1 MTINSLMARPNVFLV
16 YRGPTGSV
24 PWTAV
29 GFVFSGAFEAINEG
43 GSDEHLMLGNGLKY
57 LRSIKIEVNWFPYL
71 QTLLPKFHDV
81 EELGPP
87 ECWAVVVVVPE
98 WWWPWQISQL
108 ASHHYQLQM
117 VLIWAAMG
125 DFLVFSALPHPLRH
139 FLRHWPQLVPPQIV
153 SLVTEFAVDRW
164 TTRRGPLGGVEDQLS
179 STFSGL
185 WLTLRWIVFFWSPLQ
200 CLEHRAKRGGKNG
213 IEGHSSLSF
222 FKLFQNP
229 LACPWLL
236 PSTAPVGPPPQPG
249 SGEALEAPPLS
260 TSGVHRGNGGRP
272 NGFLRPFQANP
283 GWQLPPP
290 SPARPRI
297 HRKGLLP
304 LCLTRGT
311 RAPHCSLPNPWI
323 SLTPWR
329 IGIGRCQGWSP
340 RWTKLGSQVLRRI
353 SELLIQKGD
362 LQATPINFDFLCAAS
377 KDWSH
382 WVDRE
387 ILDSDFW
394 DNLVDAE
401 VHWAILISRSCNMF
415 RDTEALREL
424 LRRWCP
430 STHTF
435 FFSWGELTPTLE
447 DVANHW
453 MLPILGE
460 YSFSN
465 IKLSAAEE
473 EIAAVLKKYSS
484 TRLSG
489 WPSTFIN
496 YKKAPIRRAAFILY
510 WLSIRISVGHCF
522 PLAPLFLG
530 HLYSQL
536 NLLHDCEIAGDSC
549 FILSTVFNTSALQT
563 FFWEHSTSYIYAA
576 RDRSAA
582 WGRFSDLPQ
591 KFLDQFPSFR
601 DNLPLVYRWAGL
613 KPRDHDLVEALD
625 YEENV
630 LFRPYGDDH
639 PGFTCASI
647 FRKLYGPTP
656 LIRDLKAEDYR
667 SLSYLSTVNPGF
679 LPVLSAT
686 GVSFIPYCPQRVQ
699 RQFGLDQGIPVGPQ
713 ETTSCVADLTAFL
726 KSSAFARWGGESTR
740 VLIPGGHRFGFN
752 TPSMGAYWQRLTRS
766 MVDYV
771 IAGRGDKT
779 PIQKLGFAEWDSAR
793 GGWVAYTIHLP
804 DGWRS
809 SVNVVED
816 RLIMPSKRG
825 KVNKRD
831 APTDPVF
838 ERTPKKSAP
847 TASSSKKV
855 PSKKAKAAKQGKTPL
870 LIPSAAGEST
880 TALVQGS
887 IKSVVAP
894 PKRKTRAGKES
905 KSTPSAPSTAEES
918 TEAPLEETIESTV
931 SPAKKTKVGKE
942 SKSTTSVPLAAKE
955 SMAAPVGES
964 VEPTVAPSKPKR
976 ASPARQAVKK
986 SAASGPSKGQK
997 KASISSSTDEEGP
1010 SAAPT
1015 PSPPKKKKFTAP
1027 LFPLGAAGRTRSKSG
1042 PKVVHGSG
1050 GSGGDTVVV
1059 EDSDVAEEDIDA
1071 GPPEEDAPSAAAVD
1085 QTEDLGKS
1093 AADSPGIGIESM
1105 GEDHSSSSGSLFG
1118 PDTSIA
1124 HVMEGISLFGVTPS
1138 LRAIPAGG
1146 FVIPAGHFTSEDSPV
1161 VEGALMP
1168 EEIHAQGLVES
1179 GSVVDLGHDA
1189 PLEGAGAFCGGCTC
1203 WQLGL
1208 SSYGKFSL
1216 VVHGLGLGVD
1226 DAVHVSEEIDE
1237 VGITGEVTVVSPPR
1251 RPTIEVG
1258 SSIDVSSLSSE
1269 VAAFLREFD
1278 ARAPNPH
1285 PEQFFWSFNGPLVP
1299 FGDFWVPNDC
1309 SPYLSRLSAGHSDFT
1324 KGFKLSI
1331 GLGGPMMSLLGSVLA
1346 AMDESSLEGCDQDP
1360 NPCMEECDPRPYGH
1374 EIKALQHQIAL
1385 LQDSLA
1391 RLTAYQDAMTS
1402 TGGVVPR
1409 SERGGS
1415 FLDSLLD

>member
-1 MTINSLMARPNVFLV
+1 MASSSSAPVSPPLQ
-16 YRGPTGSV
+16 PS
-24 PWTAV
+24 
-29 GFVFSGAFEAINEG
+29 SGERLE
-43 GSDEHLMLGNGLKY
+43 
-57 LRSIKIEVNWFPYL
+57 
-71 QTLLPKFHDV
+71 
-81 EELGPP
+81 
-87 ECWAVVVVVPE
+87 
-98 WWWPWQISQL
+98 
-108 ASHHYQLQM
+108 
-117 VLIWAAMG
+117 
-125 DFLVFSALPHPLRH
+125 
-139 FLRHWPQLVPPQIV
+139 VPPLAPAA
-153 SLVTEFAVDRW
+153 STEAMVDAPMVPPPIS
-164 TTRRGPLGGVEDQLS
+164 GE
-179 STFSGL
+179 SGL
-185 WLTLRWIVFFWSPLQ
+185 AAPSP
-200 CLEHRAKRGGKNG
+200 
-213 IEGHSSLSF
+213 
-222 FKLFQNP
+222 
-229 LACPWLL
+229 
-236 PSTAPVGPPPQPG
+236 V
-249 SGEALEAPPLS
+249 SGEAEDPQEGFAAPLIDPWYTSSPLFPPKS
-260 TSGVHRGNGGRP
+260 VDFSHPVEDWDWTVSGVEP
-272 NGFLRPFQANP
+272 TVDQAWVP
-283 GWQLPPP
+283 GLEE
-290 SPARPRI
+290 
-297 HRKGLLP
+297 
-304 LCLTRGT
+304 
-311 RAPHCSLPNPWI
+311 
-323 SLTPWR
+323 
-329 IGIGRCQGWSP
+329 
-340 RWTKLGSQVLRRI
+340 I

-387 ILDSDFW
+387 ILDPDFW
-394 DNLVDAE
+394 DSLVDAE
-401 VHWAILISRSCNMF
+401 IHWAILISRSCNMF
-415 RDTEALREL
+415 RDTEAM
-424 LRRWCP
+424 P
-430 STHTF
+430 
-435 FFSWGELTPTLE
+435 
-447 DVANHW
+447 NHW

-460 YSFSN
+460 HSFSN
-465 IKLSAAEE
+465 IKLSTAEE
-473 EIAAVLKKYSS
+473 EIAAVLKKHSS

-510 WLSIRISVGHCF
+510 WLCKCTFGNFPCYSVNTIFIPLAIRISCGTLF
-522 PLAPLFLG
+522 PSCTLILG
-530 HLYSQL
+530 
-536 NLLHDCEIAGDSC
+536 
-549 FILSTVFNTSALQT
+549 
-563 FFWEHSTSYIYAA
+563 YIYAA

-582 WGRFSDLPQ
+582 WGKLSDLPQ

-601 DNLPLVYRWAGL
+601 DNLPLVYRWASL

-639 PGFTCASI
+639 PGFTCASV

-667 SLSYLSTVNPGF
+667 SLSYLSTVSPGF

-726 KSSAFARWGGESTR
+726 KSSAFARWGGEGTR

-752 TPSMGAYWQRLTRS
+752 TASMGAYWQRLTRS

-771 IAGRGDKT
+771 IAGRSDKT
-779 PIQKLGFAEWDSAR
+779 PMSVHRKPLVSNPYLTPPTQSAISYANSQKLGFAEWDSAR

-804 DGWRS
+804 EGWK
-809 SVNVVED
+809 EFCQ
-816 RLIMPSKRG
+816 RG
-825 KVNKRD
+825 
-831 APTDPVF
+831 A
-838 ERTPKKSAP
+838 
-847 TASSSKKV
+847 
-855 PSKKAKAAKQGKTPL
+855 
-870 LIPSAAGEST
+870 ST
-880 TALVQGS
+880 TALAQGAT
-887 IKSVVAP
+887 KSAVAP
-894 PKRKTRAGKES
+894 SKRKTRAGKES
-905 KSTPSAPSTAEES
+905 KSTPSVPSTAEES
-918 TEAPLEETIESTV
+918 TEAFMEEPIESAV
-931 SPAKKTKVGKE
+931 SPAEKTKVGKE
-942 SKSTTSVPLAAKE
+942 SQREQVL
-955 SMAAPVGES
+955 
-964 VEPTVAPSKPKR
+964 PSE
-976 ASPARQAVKK
+976 AVKK
-986 SAASGPSKGQK
+986 GAASDPPRGQK
-997 KASISSSTDEEGP
+997 KVSVSSSTDEEEP
-1010 SAAPT
+1010 SAVPI

-1042 PKVVHGSG
+1042 PKVVRGSG

-1085 QTEDLGKS
+1085 QTENLGKMPQTPCLKKQMVS
-1093 AADSPGIGIESM
+1093 AESTADDEDMPEADDSSVGAAGSM
-1105 GEDHSSSSGSLFG
+1105 DEDLAIVPHAGYDDDSAVDADVDPISFSLPQPVLTSAG

-1161 VEGALMP
+1161 VGGALMP

-1189 PLEGAGAFCGGCTC
+1189 PLEGAGASAVDVLAGSDHLENIGA
-1203 WQLGL
+1203 
-1208 SSYGKFSL
+1208 
-1216 VVHGLGLGVD
+1216 D

-1331 GLGGPMMSLLGSVLA
+1331 GLGGPMLSLLGVIQDL
-1346 AMDESSLEGCDQDP
+1346 MDVGFDLGFM
-1360 NPCMEECDPRPYGH
+1360 MERLRQMAQCVFGKRLTD

-1391 RLTAYQDAMTS
+1391 KLTAYQDAMMS
-1402 TGGVVPR
+1402 TGEVVPR

>member
-1 MTINSLMARPNVFLV
+1 MASSSSAP
-16 YRGPTGSV
+16 
-24 PWTAV
+24 
-29 GFVFSGAFEAINEG
+29 
-43 GSDEHLMLGNGLKY
+43 
-57 LRSIKIEVNWFPYL
+57 
-71 QTLLPKFHDV
+71 V
-81 EELGPP
+81 ESSPST
-87 ECWAVVVVVPE
+87 
-98 WWWPWQISQL
+98 Q
-108 ASHHYQLQM
+108 
-117 VLIWAAMG
+117 
-125 DFLVFSALPHPLRH
+125 F
-139 FLRHWPQLVPPQIV
+139 
-153 SLVTEFAVDRW
+153 
-164 TTRRGPLGGVEDQLS
+164 RRG
-179 STFSGL
+179 
-185 WLTLRWIVFFWSPLQ
+185 
-200 CLEHRAKRGGKNG
+200 
-213 IEGHSSLSF
+213 
-222 FKLFQNP
+222 
-229 LACPWLL
+229 
-236 PSTAPVGPPPQPG
+236 
-249 SGEALEAPPLS
+249 LEAPPLAPAAS
-260 TSGVHRGNGGRP
+260 TEAMVDAP
-272 NGFLRPFQANP
+272 MV
-283 GWQLPPP
+283 PPP
-290 SPARPRI
+290 ISGESGLAAPSPVSGEAEDPQ
-297 HRKGLLP
+297 G
-304 LCLTRGT
+304 RGW
-311 RAPHCSLPNPWI
+311 N
-323 SLTPWR
+323 
-329 IGIGRCQGWSP
+329 P
-340 RWTKLGSQVLRRI
+340 RWTKLGSQVLKKF

-387 ILDSDFW
+387 ILDPDFW

-401 VHWAILISRSCNMF
+401 SSLGHL
-415 RDTEALREL
+415 DLQKL
-424 LRRWCP
+424 Q
-430 STHTF
+430 H
-435 FFSWGELTPTLE
+435 LTPTLE

-465 IKLSAAEE
+465 IKLSTAEE

-510 WLSIRISVGHCF
+510 WLCKCTFGNFPCYSVNTVFIPLAIRISVGHCF

-582 WGRFSDLPQ
+582 WGKLSDLPQ

-601 DNLPLVYRWAGL
+601 DNLPLVYRWASL

-647 FRKLYGPTP
+647 FRKLYGTDSFDPGYKGSLGLIKEYP
-656 LIRDLKAEDYR
+656 LVHRRLQ
-667 SLSYLSTVNPGF
+667 V
-679 LPVLSAT
+679 VL
-686 GVSFIPYCPQRVQ
+686 
-699 RQFGLDQGIPVGPQ
+699 
-713 ETTSCVADLTAFL
+713 ADLTAFL

-752 TPSMGAYWQRLTRS
+752 TASMGAYWQRLTRS

-771 IAGRGDKT
+771 IAGRSDKT
-779 PIQKLGFAEWDSAR
+779 PMSVHRKPLVSNPYLTPPSQSAISYANSQKLGFAEWDSAR

-804 DGWRS
+804 EGWRS

-847 TASSSKKV
+847 TASSSKKA

-870 LIPSAAGEST
+870 LVPSAAGAST
-880 TALVQGS
+880 TALAQGS
-887 IKSVVAP
+887 TKSTVAP
-894 PKRKTRAGKES
+894 SKTKNKGWEGN
-905 KSTPSAPSTAEES
+905 
-918 TEAPLEETIESTV
+918 
-931 SPAKKTKVGKE
+931 PAKKTKVGKE

-955 SMAAPVGES
+955 SMAAPVEES
-964 VEPTVAPSKPKR
+964 VEPTVASSKSKR
-976 ASPARQAVKK
+976 ASPAKQAVKK
-986 SAASGPSKGQK
+986 GAASGPPRGQK
-997 KASISSSTDEEGP
+997 KVSVSSSTDEEGP
-1010 SAAPT
+1010 SAVPI

-1042 PKVVHGSG
+1042 PKVVRGSG

-1085 QTEDLGKS
+1085 QTENLGKS

-1105 GEDHSSSSGSLFG
+1105 GEDLSSSSGSLFDSAPDSMPEEQIVSAESTADDEDMPEADDSS

-1146 FVIPAGHFTSEDSPV
+1146 FIIPAGHFTSEDSPV

-1189 PLEGAGAFCGGCTC
+1189 PLEGAGASAVDALAGSDH
-1203 WQLGL
+1203 LENI
-1208 SSYGKFSL
+1208 
-1216 VVHGLGLGVD
+1216 GVD

-1346 AMDESSLEGCDQDP
+1346 AMDESSLEDVTKTQILAWRSVIQDLMDVGFDLGIHDGASAADGP
-1360 NPCMEECDPRPYGH
+1360 MC
-1374 EIKALQHQIAL
+1374 IWQKAH
-1385 LQDSLA
+1385 
-1391 RLTAYQDAMTS
+1391 R
-1402 TGGVVPR
+1402 
-1409 SERGGS
+1409 
-1415 FLDSLLD
+1415 

>member
-1 MTINSLMARPNVFLV
+1 MI
-16 YRGPTGSV
+16 
-24 PWTAV
+24 
-29 GFVFSGAFEAINEG
+29 
-43 GSDEHLMLGNGLKY
+43 
-57 LRSIKIEVNWFPYL
+57 
-71 QTLLPKFHDV
+71 
-81 EELGPP
+81 
-87 ECWAVVVVVPE
+87 
-98 WWWPWQISQL
+98 
-108 ASHHYQLQM
+108 
-117 VLIWAAMG
+117 
-125 DFLVFSALPHPLRH
+125 
-139 FLRHWPQLVPPQIV
+139 
-153 SLVTEFAVDRW
+153 
-164 TTRRGPLGGVEDQLS
+164 
-179 STFSGL
+179 
-185 WLTLRWIVFFWSPLQ
+185 
-200 CLEHRAKRGGKNG
+200 AKSR
-213 IEGHSSLSF
+213 
-222 FKLFQNP
+222 
-229 LACPWLL
+229 
-236 PSTAPVGPPPQPG
+236 
-249 SGEALEAPPLS
+249 
-260 TSGVHRGNGGRP
+260 
-272 NGFLRPFQANP
+272 
-283 GWQLPPP
+283 
-290 SPARPRI
+290 
-297 HRKGLLP
+297 
-304 LCLTRGT
+304 
-311 RAPHCSLPNPWI
+311 
-323 SLTPWR
+323 
-329 IGIGRCQGWSP
+329 
-340 RWTKLGSQVLRRI
+340 
-353 SELLIQKGD
+353 
-362 LQATPINFDFLCAAS
+362 
-377 KDWSH
+377 
-382 WVDRE
+382 
-387 ILDSDFW
+387 
-394 DNLVDAE
+394 
-401 VHWAILISRSCNMF
+401 AIL
-415 RDTEALREL
+415 ALFCL
-424 LRRWCP
+424 L
-430 STHTF
+430 
-435 FFSWGELTPTLE
+435 
-447 DVANHW
+447 
-453 MLPILGE
+453 
-460 YSFSN
+460 
-465 IKLSAAEE
+465 
-473 EIAAVLKKYSS
+473 
-484 TRLSG
+484 
-489 WPSTFIN
+489 
-496 YKKAPIRRAAFILY
+496 
-510 WLSIRISVGHCF
+510 
-522 PLAPLFLG
+522 
-530 HLYSQL
+530 
-536 NLLHDCEIAGDSC
+536 
-549 FILSTVFNTSALQT
+549 
-563 FFWEHSTSYIYAA
+563 
-576 RDRSAA
+576 SAA
-582 WGRFSDLPQ
+582 WGKLSDLPQ

-601 DNLPLVYRWAGL
+601 DNLPLVYRWASL

-639 PGFTCASI
+639 PGFTCASV

-667 SLSYLSTVNPGF
+667 SLSYLSTVSPGF

-726 KSSAFARWGGESTR
+726 KSSAFARWGGEGTR

-752 TPSMGAYWQRLTRS
+752 TASMGAYWQRLTRS

-771 IAGRGDKT
+771 IAGRSDKT
-779 PIQKLGFAEWDSAR
+779 PMSVHRKPLVSNPYLTPPTQSAISYANSQKLGFAEWDSAR

-804 DGWRS
+804 EGWKS

-847 TASSSKKV
+847 TASSSKKA
-855 PSKKAKAAKQGKTPL
+855 PSKKAKVAKQGKAPL
-870 LIPSAAGEST
+870 LVPSAAGAST
-880 TALVQGS
+880 TALAQGAT
-887 IKSVVAP
+887 KSAVAP
-894 PKRKTRAGKES
+894 SKRKTRAGKES
-905 KSTPSAPSTAEES
+905 KSTPSVPSTAEES
-918 TEAPLEETIESTV
+918 TEAFIEEPIESAV
-931 SPAKKTKVGKE
+931 SPAEKTKVGKE

-955 SMAAPVGES
+955 SMAAPVEES
-964 VEPTVAPSKPKR
+964 VEPTVASSRSKR
-976 ASPARQAVKK
+976 ASPAKRAVKK
-986 SAASGPSKGQK
+986 GAASDPPRGQK
-997 KASISSSTDEEGP
+997 KVSVSSSTDEEEP
-1010 SAAPT
+1010 SAVPI

-1042 PKVVHGSG
+1042 PKVVRGSG

-1071 GPPEEDAPSAAAVD
+1071 GPPEEDAPSATAVD
-1085 QTEDLGKS
+1085 QTENLGKS
-1093 AADSPGIGIESM
+1093 AADSSEIGIESM
-1105 GEDHSSSSGSLFG
+1105 GEDLSSSSGSLFDSAPDSMPEEQMVSAESTADDEDMPEADDSSVGAAGSMDEDLAIVPHAGYDDDSAVDADVDPISFSLPQPVLTSAG

-1161 VEGALMP
+1161 VGGALIP

-1189 PLEGAGAFCGGCTC
+1189 PLEGTGASAVDVLAGSDHLENIGA
-1203 WQLGL
+1203 
-1208 SSYGKFSL
+1208 
-1216 VVHGLGLGVD
+1216 D

-1331 GLGGPMMSLLGSVLA
+1331 GLGGPMLSLLGSVLA
-1346 AMDESSLEGCDQDP
+1346 AMDESSLEDVTKTQILAWRSVIQDLMDVGFDLGFV
-1360 NPCMEECDPRPYGH
+1360 MERLRQMAQCVFGKRLTD

-1391 RLTAYQDAMTS
+1391 KLTAYQDAMMS
-1402 TGGVVPR
+1402 TGEVVPR

>member
-1 MTINSLMARPNVFLV
+1 MA
-16 YRGPTGSV
+16 
-24 PWTAV
+24 
-29 GFVFSGAFEAINEG
+29 
-43 GSDEHLMLGNGLKY
+43 
-57 LRSIKIEVNWFPYL
+57 
-71 QTLLPKFHDV
+71 
-81 EELGPP
+81 
-87 ECWAVVVVVPE
+87 
-98 WWWPWQISQL
+98 
-108 ASHHYQLQM
+108 
-117 VLIWAAMG
+117 
-125 DFLVFSALPHPLRH
+125 
-139 FLRHWPQLVPPQIV
+139 
-153 SLVTEFAVDRW
+153 
-164 TTRRGPLGGVEDQLS
+164 S
-179 STFSGL
+179 S
-185 WLTLRWIVFFWSPLQ
+185 
-200 CLEHRAKRGGKNG
+200 
-213 IEGHSSLSF
+213 SS
-222 FKLFQNP
+222 
-229 LACPWLL
+229 
-236 PSTAPVGPPPQPG
+236 APVGLPLQPS
-249 SGEALEAPPLS
+249 SGEGLEAPPLAPAAS
-260 TSGVHRGNGGRP
+260 TEAVVDAPMAPPPTSGESGPAASSSVPGEAEDP
-272 NGFLRPFQANP
+272 QEGFAAPLLDPWYTSSPLF
-283 GWQLPPP
+283 PPKSVDFSHP
-290 SPARPRI
+290 VED
-297 HRKGLLP
+297 
-304 LCLTRGT
+304 
-311 RAPHCSLPNPWI
+311 WD
-323 SLTPWR
+323 
-329 IGIGRCQGWSP
+329 
-340 RWTKLGSQVLRRI
+340 WT
-353 SELLIQKGD
+353 GD

-510 WLSIRISVGHCF
+510 WLCKCTFGNFPCYSVNTVFIPLAIRISVGHCF

-582 WGRFSDLPQ
+582 WGKLSDLPQ

-601 DNLPLVYRWAGL
+601 DNLPLVYRWASL

-686 GVSFIPYCPQRVQ
+686 GCFLHSLLSTA
-699 RQFGLDQGIPVGPQ
+699 GL
-713 ETTSCVADLTAFL
+713 A
-726 KSSAFARWGGESTR
+726 
-740 VLIPGGHRFGFN
+740 FN

-771 IAGRGDKT
+771 IAGRSDKT
-779 PIQKLGFAEWDSAR
+779 PMSVHRKPLVSNPYLTPPSQSAISYANSQKLGFAEWDSAR

-847 TASSSKKV
+847 TASSSKKA

-870 LIPSAAGEST
+870 LVPSAAGAST
-880 TALVQGS
+880 TALAQGS
-887 IKSVVAP
+887 TKSAVAP
-894 PKRKTRAGKES
+894 SKRKTRAGKES
-905 KSTPSAPSTAEES
+905 KSTPSVPSTAEES
-918 TEAPLEETIESTV
+918 TEAFLEEPIESTV

-942 SKSTTSVPLAAKE
+942 I
-955 SMAAPVGES
+955 
-964 VEPTVAPSKPKR
+964 EPTVASSKSKR
-976 ASPARQAVKK
+976 ASPAKQAVKK
-986 SAASGPSKGQK
+986 SAASGPSEGVKRKPVFLRPRMRRNRLRCQFPHLPRRR
-997 KASISSSTDEEGP
+997 SS
-1010 SAAPT
+1010 
-1015 PSPPKKKKFTAP
+1015 
-1027 LFPLGAAGRTRSKSG
+1027 LLLVFPLGAAGRTRSKSG

-1105 GEDHSSSSGSLFG
+1105 GEDLSSSSGSLFG
-1118 PDTSIA
+1118 SAPDSMPEEQIVSAESTADDEDMPEADDSSVGAAGSMDEDLAIVPHAGHDDDSAVEADVDPISFSLPQPVLNQYGYALTCPDTSIA

-1189 PLEGAGAFCGGCTC
+1189 PLEGAGASAVDALAGSDH
-1203 WQLGL
+1203 LENI
-1208 SSYGKFSL
+1208 
-1216 VVHGLGLGVD
+1216 GVD

-1258 SSIDVSSLSSE
+1258 SSIDVSSLSGE

-1346 AMDESSLEGCDQDP
+1346 AMDESSLEDVSKTQILAWRSVIQDLMDVGFDLGFM
-1360 NPCMEECDPRPYGH
+1360 MERLRQMAQCVFGKRLTD

-1391 RLTAYQDAMTS
+1391 KLTAYQDAMMS
-1402 TGGVVPR
+1402 TGEVVPR

>member
-1 MTINSLMARPNVFLV
+1 MASSSSAPVSPPLHLFVAVYGFLFF
-16 YRGPTGSV
+16 GAGEPS
-24 PWTAV
+24 P
-29 GFVFSGAFEAINEG
+29 SGERLE
-43 GSDEHLMLGNGLKY
+43 
-57 LRSIKIEVNWFPYL
+57 
-71 QTLLPKFHDV
+71 
-81 EELGPP
+81 
-87 ECWAVVVVVPE
+87 
-98 WWWPWQISQL
+98 
-108 ASHHYQLQM
+108 
-117 VLIWAAMG
+117 
-125 DFLVFSALPHPLRH
+125 
-139 FLRHWPQLVPPQIV
+139 VPPLAPAA
-153 SLVTEFAVDRW
+153 STEAMVD
-164 TTRRGPLGGVEDQLS
+164 
-179 STFSGL
+179 
-185 WLTLRWIVFFWSPLQ
+185 
-200 CLEHRAKRGGKNG
+200 
-213 IEGHSSLSF
+213 
-222 FKLFQNP
+222 
-229 LACPWLL
+229 
-236 PSTAPVGPPPQPG
+236 APMVPPPI
-249 SGEALEAPPLS
+249 SGES
-260 TSGVHRGNGGRP
+260 
-272 NGFLRPFQANP
+272 

-297 HRKGLLP
+297 HRKGCCPLLDPWYASSP
-304 LCLTRGT
+304 LF
-311 RAPHCSLPNPWI
+311 PPKSVDFSHPVEDWD
-323 SLTPWR
+323 
-329 IGIGRCQGWSP
+329 
-340 RWTKLGSQVLRRI
+340 WTVSGVEPTVDQAWVPGLEEI

-387 ILDSDFW
+387 ILDPDFW

-401 VHWAILISRSCNMF
+401 IHWAILISRSCNMF

-460 YSFSN
+460 HSFSN
-465 IKLSAAEE
+465 IKLSTAEE
-473 EIAAVLKKYSS
+473 EIAAVLKKHSS

-510 WLSIRISVGHCF
+510 WLS
-522 PLAPLFLG
+522 
-530 HLYSQL
+530 
-536 NLLHDCEIAGDSC
+536 
-549 FILSTVFNTSALQT
+549 LQA

-582 WGRFSDLPQ
+582 WGKLSDLPQ

-601 DNLPLVYRWAGL
+601 DNLPLVYRWASL

-630 LFRPYGDDH
+630 FPLF
-639 PGFTCASI
+639 
-647 FRKLYGPTP
+647 PTVHSGYKGSLG
-656 LIRDLKAEDYR
+656 LIKEY
-667 SLSYLSTVNPGF
+667 
-679 LPVLSAT
+679 
-686 GVSFIPYCPQRVQ
+686 
-699 RQFGLDQGIPVGPQ
+699 PVGPQ

-726 KSSAFARWGGESTR
+726 KSSAFARWGGEGTR

-752 TPSMGAYWQRLTRS
+752 TASMGAYWQRLTRS

-771 IAGRGDKT
+771 IAGRSDKT

-804 DGWRS
+804 EGWKS

-847 TASSSKKV
+847 TASSSKKA
-855 PSKKAKAAKQGKTPL
+855 PSKKAKEESKRA
-870 LIPSAAGEST
+870 ST
-880 TALVQGS
+880 TALAQGS
-887 IKSVVAP
+887 TKSAVAP
-894 PKRKTRAGKES
+894 SKRKTRAGKES
-905 KSTPSAPSTAEES
+905 KSTPSVPSTAEES
-918 TEAPLEETIESTV
+918 TEAFMEEPIESAV
-931 SPAKKTKVGKE
+931 SPAEKTKVGKE

-955 SMAAPVGES
+955 SMAAPVEES
-964 VEPTVAPSKPKR
+964 VEPTVASSRSKR
-976 ASPARQAVKK
+976 ASPAKRAVKK
-986 SAASGPSKGQK
+986 GAASDPPRGQK
-997 KASISSSTDEEGP
+997 KVSVSSSTDEEEP
-1010 SAAPT
+1010 SAVPI

-1042 PKVVHGSG
+1042 PKVVRGSG

-1085 QTEDLGKS
+1085 QTENLGKS
-1093 AADSPGIGIESM
+1093 AADSSEIGIESM
-1105 GEDHSSSSGSLFG
+1105 GEDLSSSSDMPEADDSSVGAAGSMDEDLAIVPHAGYDDDSAVDADVDPISFSLPQPVLTSAALELFQLAALSYQ
-1118 PDTSIA
+1118 PVTSPA
-1124 HVMEGISLFGVTPS
+1124 K
-1138 LRAIPAGG
+1138 IP
-1146 FVIPAGHFTSEDSPV
+1146 PLS
-1161 VEGALMP
+1161 EGALMP

-1189 PLEGAGAFCGGCTC
+1189 PLEGAGASAVDVLAGSDHLENIGA
-1203 WQLGL
+1203 
-1208 SSYGKFSL
+1208 
-1216 VVHGLGLGVD
+1216 D

-1251 RPTIEVG
+1251 RPTIEV
-1258 SSIDVSSLSSE
+1258 V
-1269 VAAFLREFD
+1269 
-1278 ARAPNPH
+1278 
-1285 PEQFFWSFNGPLVP
+1285 FFWSFNGPLVP

-1331 GLGGPMMSLLGSVLA
+1331 GLGGPMLSLLGSVLA
-1346 AMDESSLEGCDQDP
+1346 AMDESSLEDVTKTQILAWRSVIQDLDLRSVIQDLMDVGFDLGFM
-1360 NPCMEECDPRPYGH
+1360 MERLRQMAQCVFGKRLTD

-1385 LQDSLA
+1385 PAGFLGQVDCLSGCH
-1391 RLTAYQDAMTS
+1391 DVH
-1402 TGGVVPR
+1402 GR
-1409 SERGGS
+1409 SGS
-1415 FLDSLLD
+1415 QV

>member
-1 MTINSLMARPNVFLV
+1 MASSSSAPVSPPLQ
-16 YRGPTGSV
+16 PS
-24 PWTAV
+24 
-29 GFVFSGAFEAINEG
+29 SGERLE
-43 GSDEHLMLGNGLKY
+43 
-57 LRSIKIEVNWFPYL
+57 
-71 QTLLPKFHDV
+71 
-81 EELGPP
+81 
-87 ECWAVVVVVPE
+87 
-98 WWWPWQISQL
+98 
-108 ASHHYQLQM
+108 
-117 VLIWAAMG
+117 
-125 DFLVFSALPHPLRH
+125 
-139 FLRHWPQLVPPQIV
+139 VPPLAPAA
-153 SLVTEFAVDRW
+153 STEAMVDAPMVPPPIS
-164 TTRRGPLGGVEDQLS
+164 GE
-179 STFSGL
+179 SGL
-185 WLTLRWIVFFWSPLQ
+185 AAPSP
-200 CLEHRAKRGGKNG
+200 
-213 IEGHSSLSF
+213 
-222 FKLFQNP
+222 
-229 LACPWLL
+229 
-236 PSTAPVGPPPQPG
+236 V
-249 SGEALEAPPLS
+249 SGEAEDPQEGFAAPLIDPWYTSSPLFPPKS
-260 TSGVHRGNGGRP
+260 VDFSHPVEDWDWTVSGVEP
-272 NGFLRPFQANP
+272 TVDQAWVP
-283 GWQLPPP
+283 GLEE
-290 SPARPRI
+290 
-297 HRKGLLP
+297 
-304 LCLTRGT
+304 
-311 RAPHCSLPNPWI
+311 
-323 SLTPWR
+323 
-329 IGIGRCQGWSP
+329 
-340 RWTKLGSQVLRRI
+340 I

-387 ILDSDFW
+387 ILDPDFW
-394 DNLVDAE
+394 DSLVDAE
-401 VHWAILISRSCNMF
+401 IHWAILISRSCNMF
-415 RDTEALREL
+415 RDTEAMREL

-460 YSFSN
+460 HSFSN
-465 IKLSAAEE
+465 IKLSTAEE
-473 EIAAVLKKYSS
+473 EIAAVLKKHSS

-510 WLSIRISVGHCF
+510 WLCKCTFGNFPCYSVNTIFIPLAIRISVGHCF

-582 WGRFSDLPQ
+582 WGKLSDLPQ

-601 DNLPLVYRWAGL
+601 DNLPLVYRWASL

-639 PGFTCASI
+639 PGFTCASV

-667 SLSYLSTVNPGF
+667 SLSYLSTVSPGF

-726 KSSAFARWGGESTR
+726 KSSAFARWGGEGTR

-752 TPSMGAYWQRLTRS
+752 TASMGAYWQRLTRS

-771 IAGRGDKT
+771 IAGRSDKT
-779 PIQKLGFAEWDSAR
+779 PMSVHRKPLVSNPYLTPPTQSAISYANSQKLGFAEWDSAR

-804 DGWRS
+804 EGWRS

-847 TASSSKKV
+847 TASSSKKA
-855 PSKKAKAAKQGKTPL
+855 PSKKAKVAKQGKTPL
-870 LIPSAAGEST
+870 LVPSAAGAST
-880 TALVQGS
+880 TALAQGAT
-887 IKSVVAP
+887 KSAVAP
-894 PKRKTRAGKES
+894 SKRKTRAGKE
-905 KSTPSAPSTAEES
+905 KP
-918 TEAPLEETIESTV
+918 IESAV
-931 SPAKKTKVGKE
+931 SPAEKTKVGKE

-955 SMAAPVGES
+955 SMAAPVEES
-964 VEPTVAPSKPKR
+964 VEPTVASSRSKR
-976 ASPARQAVKK
+976 ASPAKRAVKK
-986 SAASGPSKGQK
+986 GAASDPPRGQK
-997 KASISSSTDEEGP
+997 KVSVSSSTDEEEP
-1010 SAAPT
+1010 SAVPI

-1042 PKVVHGSG
+1042 PKVVRGSG

-1085 QTEDLGKS
+1085 QTENLGKS
-1093 AADSPGIGIESM
+1093 AADSSEIGIESM
-1105 GEDHSSSSGSLFG
+1105 GEDLSSSSGSLFDSA
-1118 PDTSIA
+1118 PDSMPEEQMVSAESTADDEDMPEADDSSVGAAGSMDEDLAIVPHA
-1124 HVMEGISLFGVTPS
+1124 GYDDDSAVDADVDPISFFT
-1138 LRAIPAGG
+1138 AAATGG

-1189 PLEGAGAFCGGCTC
+1189 PLEGAGASAVDVLAGSDHLENIGA
-1203 WQLGL
+1203 
-1208 SSYGKFSL
+1208 
-1216 VVHGLGLGVD
+1216 D

-1346 AMDESSLEGCDQDP
+1346 AMDESSLEDVTKTQILAWRSVIQDLMDVGFDLGFM
-1360 NPCMEECDPRPYGH
+1360 MERLRQMAQCVFGKRLTD

-1391 RLTAYQDAMTS
+1391 KLTAYQDAMMS
-1402 TGGVVPR
+1402 TGEVVPR

>member
-1 MTINSLMARPNVFLV
+1 MASSSSAPAN
-16 YRGPTGSV
+16 P
-24 PWTAV
+24 
-29 GFVFSGAFEAINEG
+29 
-43 GSDEHLMLGNGLKY
+43 GL
-57 LRSIKIEVNWFPYL
+57 
-71 QTLLPKFHDV
+71 
-81 EELGPP
+81 
-87 ECWAVVVVVPE
+87 
-98 WWWPWQISQL
+98 
-108 ASHHYQLQM
+108 
-117 VLIWAAMG
+117 AA
-125 DFLVFSALPHPLRH
+125 P
-139 FLRHWPQLVPPQIV
+139 
-153 SLVTEFAVDRW
+153 
-164 TTRRGPLGGVEDQLS
+164 
-179 STFSGL
+179 
-185 WLTLRWIVFFWSPLQ
+185 SP
-200 CLEHRAKRGGKNG
+200 
-213 IEGHSSLSF
+213 
-222 FKLFQNP
+222 
-229 LACPWLL
+229 
-236 PSTAPVGPPPQPG
+236 V
-249 SGEALEAPPLS
+249 SGEAEDPQEGFAAPLIDPWYTSSPLFPPKS
-260 TSGVHRGNGGRP
+260 VDFSHPVEDWDWTVSGVEP
-272 NGFLRPFQANP
+272 TVDQAWVP
-283 GWQLPPP
+283 GLEE
-290 SPARPRI
+290 
-297 HRKGLLP
+297 
-304 LCLTRGT
+304 
-311 RAPHCSLPNPWI
+311 
-323 SLTPWR
+323 
-329 IGIGRCQGWSP
+329 
-340 RWTKLGSQVLRRI
+340 I

-387 ILDSDFW
+387 ILDPDFW
-394 DNLVDAE
+394 DSLVDAE
-401 VHWAILISRSCNMF
+401 IHWAILISRSCNMF
-415 RDTEALREL
+415 RDTEAMREL

-460 YSFSN
+460 HSFSN
-465 IKLSAAEE
+465 IKLSTAEE
-473 EIAAVLKKYSS
+473 EIAAVLKKHSS

-510 WLSIRISVGHCF
+510 WLCKCTFGNFPCYSVNTIFIPLAIRISVGHCF

-582 WGRFSDLPQ
+582 WGKLSDLPQ

-601 DNLPLVYRWAGL
+601 DNLPLVYRWASL

-639 PGFTCASI
+639 PGFTCASV

-667 SLSYLSTVNPGF
+667 SLSYLSTVSPGF

-726 KSSAFARWGGESTR
+726 KSSAFARWGGEGTR

-752 TPSMGAYWQRLTRS
+752 TASMGAYWQRLTRS

-771 IAGRGDKT
+771 IAGRSDKT
-779 PIQKLGFAEWDSAR
+779 PMSVHRKPLVSNPYLTPPTQSAISYANSQKLGFAEWDSAR

-804 DGWRS
+804 EGWKS

-825 KVNKRD
+825 K
-831 APTDPVF
+831 A
-838 ERTPKKSAP
+838 
-847 TASSSKKV
+847 KV
-855 PSKKAKAAKQGKTPL
+855 AKQGKAPL
-870 LIPSAAGEST
+870 LVPSAAGAST
-880 TALVQGS
+880 TALAQGAT
-887 IKSVVAP
+887 KSAVAP
-894 PKRKTRAGKES
+894 SKRKTRAGKES
-905 KSTPSAPSTAEES
+905 KSTPSVPSTAEES
-918 TEAPLEETIESTV
+918 TEAFIEEPIESAV
-931 SPAKKTKVGKE
+931 SPAEKTKVGKE

-955 SMAAPVGES
+955 SMAAPVEES
-964 VEPTVAPSKPKR
+964 VEPTVASSRSKR
-976 ASPARQAVKK
+976 ASPAKRAVKK
-986 SAASGPSKGQK
+986 GAASDPPRGQK
-997 KASISSSTDEEGP
+997 KVSVSSSTDEEEP
-1010 SAAPT
+1010 SAVPI

-1042 PKVVHGSG
+1042 PKVVRGSG

-1071 GPPEEDAPSAAAVD
+1071 GPPEEDAPSATAVD
-1085 QTEDLGKS
+1085 QTENLGKS
-1093 AADSPGIGIESM
+1093 AADSSEIGIESM
-1105 GEDHSSSSGSLFG
+1105 GEDLSSSSGSLFDSA
-1118 PDTSIA
+1118 PDS
-1124 HVMEGISLFGVTPS
+1124 
-1138 LRAIPAGG
+1138 
-1146 FVIPAGHFTSEDSPV
+1146 
-1161 VEGALMP
+1161 MP
-1168 EEIHAQGLVES
+1168 EEQMVSAESTADDEDMPEADDSSVGAAGSMDEDLAIVPHAGYDDDSAVDADVDPISFSLPQPVLTSAALELFQLAALSYQPVTSPAKIPPLSEALLYPRRSMRKALWKVGP
-1179 GSVVDLGHDA
+1179 VVDLGHDA
-1189 PLEGAGAFCGGCTC
+1189 PLEGTGASAVDVLAGSDHLENIGA
-1203 WQLGL
+1203 
-1208 SSYGKFSL
+1208 
-1216 VVHGLGLGVD
+1216 D

-1331 GLGGPMMSLLGSVLA
+1331 GLGGPMLSLLGSVLA
-1346 AMDESSLEGCDQDP
+1346 AMDESSLEDVTKTQILAWRSVIQDLMDVGFDLGFV
-1360 NPCMEECDPRPYGH
+1360 MERLRQMAQCVFGKRLTD

-1391 RLTAYQDAMTS
+1391 KLTAYQDAMMS
-1402 TGGVVPR
+1402 TGEVVPR

>member
-1 MTINSLMARPNVFLV
+1 MASSSSAPVSPPLQ
-16 YRGPTGSV
+16 PS
-24 PWTAV
+24 
-29 GFVFSGAFEAINEG
+29 SGERLE
-43 GSDEHLMLGNGLKY
+43 
-57 LRSIKIEVNWFPYL
+57 
-71 QTLLPKFHDV
+71 
-81 EELGPP
+81 
-87 ECWAVVVVVPE
+87 
-98 WWWPWQISQL
+98 
-108 ASHHYQLQM
+108 
-117 VLIWAAMG
+117 
-125 DFLVFSALPHPLRH
+125 
-139 FLRHWPQLVPPQIV
+139 VPPLAPAA
-153 SLVTEFAVDRW
+153 STEAMVDAPMVPPPIS
-164 TTRRGPLGGVEDQLS
+164 GE
-179 STFSGL
+179 SGL
-185 WLTLRWIVFFWSPLQ
+185 AAPSP
-200 CLEHRAKRGGKNG
+200 
-213 IEGHSSLSF
+213 
-222 FKLFQNP
+222 
-229 LACPWLL
+229 
-236 PSTAPVGPPPQPG
+236 V
-249 SGEALEAPPLS
+249 SGEAEDPQEGFAAPLIDPWYTSSPLFPPKS
-260 TSGVHRGNGGRP
+260 VDFSHPVEDWDWTVSGVEP
-272 NGFLRPFQANP
+272 TVDQAWVP
-283 GWQLPPP
+283 GLEE
-290 SPARPRI
+290 
-297 HRKGLLP
+297 
-304 LCLTRGT
+304 
-311 RAPHCSLPNPWI
+311 
-323 SLTPWR
+323 
-329 IGIGRCQGWSP
+329 
-340 RWTKLGSQVLRRI
+340 I

-387 ILDSDFW
+387 ILDPDFW
-394 DNLVDAE
+394 DSLVDAE
-401 VHWAILISRSCNMF
+401 IHWAILISRSCNMF
-415 RDTEALREL
+415 RDTEAMREL

-447 DVANHW
+447 DVANH
-453 MLPILGE
+453 LDAPHP
-460 YSFSN
+460 
-465 IKLSAAEE
+465 
-473 EIAAVLKKYSS
+473 
-484 TRLSG
+484 RLSG

-510 WLSIRISVGHCF
+510 WLCKCTFGNFPCYSVNTIFIPLAIRISVGHCF

-582 WGRFSDLPQ
+582 WGKLSDLPQ

-601 DNLPLVYRWAGL
+601 DNLPLVYRWASL

-639 PGFTCASI
+639 PGFTCASV

-667 SLSYLSTVNPGF
+667 SLSYLSTVSPGF

-726 KSSAFARWGGESTR
+726 KSSAFARWGGEGTR

-752 TPSMGAYWQRLTRS
+752 TASMGAYWQRLTRS

-771 IAGRGDKT
+771 IAGRSDKT
-779 PIQKLGFAEWDSAR
+779 PMSVHRKPLVSNPYLTPPTQSAISYANSQKLGFAEWDSAR

-804 DGWRS
+804 EGWK
-809 SVNVVED
+809 EFCQ
-816 RLIMPSKRG
+816 RG
-825 KVNKRD
+825 
-831 APTDPVF
+831 A
-838 ERTPKKSAP
+838 
-847 TASSSKKV
+847 
-855 PSKKAKAAKQGKTPL
+855 
-870 LIPSAAGEST
+870 ST
-880 TALVQGS
+880 TALAQGAT
-887 IKSVVAP
+887 KSAVAP
-894 PKRKTRAGKES
+894 SKRKTRAGKES
-905 KSTPSAPSTAEES
+905 KSTPSVPSTAEES
-918 TEAPLEETIESTV
+918 TEAFMEEPIESAV
-931 SPAKKTKVGKE
+931 SPAEKTKVGKE

-955 SMAAPVGES
+955 SMAAPVEES
-964 VEPTVAPSKPKR
+964 VEPTVASSRSKR
-976 ASPARQAVKK
+976 ASPAKRAVKK
-986 SAASGPSKGQK
+986 GAASDPPRGQK
-997 KASISSSTDEEGP
+997 KVSVSSSTDEEEP
-1010 SAAPT
+1010 SAVPI

-1042 PKVVHGSG
+1042 PKVVRGSG

-1085 QTEDLGKS
+1085 QTENLGKS
-1093 AADSPGIGIESM
+1093 AADSSEIGIESM
-1105 GEDHSSSSGSLFG
+1105 GEDLSSSSGSLFDSA
-1118 PDTSIA
+1118 PDSMPEEQMVSAESTADDEDMPEADDSSVGAAGSMDEDLAIVPHAGYDDDSAVDADVDPISFSLPQPVLTSA
-1124 HVMEGISLFGVTPS
+1124 GMPLTCTHFFELCKGSLLFGVTPS

-1146 FVIPAGHFTSEDSPV
+1146 FVIPAGHFTSEDSPVV

-1189 PLEGAGAFCGGCTC
+1189 PLEGAGASAVDVLAGSDHLENIGA
-1203 WQLGL
+1203 
-1208 SSYGKFSL
+1208 
-1216 VVHGLGLGVD
+1216 D

-1285 PEQFFWSFNGPLVP
+1285 PEQFF
-1299 FGDFWVPNDC
+1299 C
-1309 SPYLSRLSAGHSDFT
+1309 DFT

-1346 AMDESSLEGCDQDP
+1346 AMDESSLEDVTKNP
-1360 NPCMEECDPRPYGH
+1360 NPCMEKRDPRPYGRW
-1374 EIKALQHQIAL
+1374 LRFG
-1385 LQDSLA
+1385 DSLA
-1391 RLTAYQDAMTS
+1391 KLTAYQDAMMS
-1402 TGGVVPR
+1402 TGEVVPR

>member
-1 MTINSLMARPNVFLV
+1 MA
-16 YRGPTGSV
+16 
-24 PWTAV
+24 
-29 GFVFSGAFEAINEG
+29 
-43 GSDEHLMLGNGLKY
+43 
-57 LRSIKIEVNWFPYL
+57 
-71 QTLLPKFHDV
+71 
-81 EELGPP
+81 
-87 ECWAVVVVVPE
+87 
-98 WWWPWQISQL
+98 
-108 ASHHYQLQM
+108 
-117 VLIWAAMG
+117 
-125 DFLVFSALPHPLRH
+125 
-139 FLRHWPQLVPPQIV
+139 
-153 SLVTEFAVDRW
+153 
-164 TTRRGPLGGVEDQLS
+164 S
-179 STFSGL
+179 S
-185 WLTLRWIVFFWSPLQ
+185 
-200 CLEHRAKRGGKNG
+200 
-213 IEGHSSLSF
+213 
-222 FKLFQNP
+222 
-229 LACPWLL
+229 
-236 PSTAPVGPPPQPG
+236 STAPVGPPPQPG
-249 SGEALEAPPLS
+249 SGEALEAPPLAPAAS
-260 TSGVHRGNGGRP
+260 TEAMVDAPMVSPPISGESGLAAPSPVSGEAEDPQEGFAAPLLDPWYASSPLFPPKSVDFSHPVEDWDWTVSGVEP
-272 NGFLRPFQANP
+272 TVDQAWVP
-283 GWQLPPP
+283 GLEE
-290 SPARPRI
+290 
-297 HRKGLLP
+297 
-304 LCLTRGT
+304 
-311 RAPHCSLPNPWI
+311 
-323 SLTPWR
+323 
-329 IGIGRCQGWSP
+329 
-340 RWTKLGSQVLRRI
+340 I

-489 WPSTFIN
+489 L
-496 YKKAPIRRAAFILY
+496 AFNFHQLQEGSNPPCCLHLILAV
-510 WLSIRISVGHCF
+510 ISVGHCF

-679 LPVLSAT
+679 LPILSAT

-771 IAGRGDKT
+771 IAGRSDKT

-1042 PKVVHGSG
+1042 PKVVYGSG

-1093 AADSPGIGIESM
+1093 AADSPGIGIELCLRNPPQMMKTCLKLMIQVWGQAGSM
-1105 GEDHSSSSGSLFG
+1105 DEDLAIVPHAGHDDDSAVDADVDPISFSLPQPVLNQCRGF
-1118 PDTSIA
+1118 
-1124 HVMEGISLFGVTPS
+1124 PS
-1138 LRAIPAGG
+1138 LVLPPALEL
-1146 FVIPAGHFTSEDSPV
+1146 FQLAALSYQPVTSPAKISPV

-1189 PLEGAGAFCGGCTC
+1189 PLEGAGASAVDALAGSDH
-1203 WQLGL
+1203 LENI
-1208 SSYGKFSL
+1208 
-1216 VVHGLGLGVD
+1216 GVD

-1237 VGITGEVTVVSPPR
+1237 VGITGEVTV
-1251 RPTIEVG
+1251 
-1258 SSIDVSSLSSE
+1258 
-1269 VAAFLREFD
+1269 FD

-1346 AMDESSLEGCDQDP
+1346 AMDESSLEDVTKTQILAWRSVIQDLMDVGFDLGFM
-1360 NPCMEECDPRPYGH
+1360 MERLRQMAQCVFGKRLAD

-1391 RLTAYQDAMTS
+1391 RLIAYQDAMTS

>member
-1 MTINSLMARPNVFLV
+1 MASSSSAPVSPPLQ
-16 YRGPTGSV
+16 PS
-24 PWTAV
+24 
-29 GFVFSGAFEAINEG
+29 SGERLE
-43 GSDEHLMLGNGLKY
+43 
-57 LRSIKIEVNWFPYL
+57 
-71 QTLLPKFHDV
+71 
-81 EELGPP
+81 
-87 ECWAVVVVVPE
+87 
-98 WWWPWQISQL
+98 
-108 ASHHYQLQM
+108 
-117 VLIWAAMG
+117 
-125 DFLVFSALPHPLRH
+125 
-139 FLRHWPQLVPPQIV
+139 VPPLAPAA
-153 SLVTEFAVDRW
+153 STEAMVDAPMVPPPIS
-164 TTRRGPLGGVEDQLS
+164 GE
-179 STFSGL
+179 SGL
-185 WLTLRWIVFFWSPLQ
+185 AAPSP
-200 CLEHRAKRGGKNG
+200 
-213 IEGHSSLSF
+213 
-222 FKLFQNP
+222 
-229 LACPWLL
+229 
-236 PSTAPVGPPPQPG
+236 V
-249 SGEALEAPPLS
+249 SGEAEDPQEGFAAPLIDPWYTSSPLFPPKS
-260 TSGVHRGNGGRP
+260 VDFSHPVEDWDWTVSGVEP
-272 NGFLRPFQANP
+272 TVDQAWVP
-283 GWQLPPP
+283 GLEE
-290 SPARPRI
+290 
-297 HRKGLLP
+297 
-304 LCLTRGT
+304 
-311 RAPHCSLPNPWI
+311 
-323 SLTPWR
+323 
-329 IGIGRCQGWSP
+329 
-340 RWTKLGSQVLRRI
+340 I

-387 ILDSDFW
+387 ILDPDFW
-394 DNLVDAE
+394 DSLVDAE
-401 VHWAILISRSCNMF
+401 IHWAILISRSCNMF
-415 RDTEALREL
+415 RDTEAMREL

-460 YSFSN
+460 HSFSN
-465 IKLSAAEE
+465 IKLSTAEE
-473 EIAAVLKKYSS
+473 EIAAVLKKHSS

-510 WLSIRISVGHCF
+510 WLCKCTFGNFPCYSVNTIFIPLAIRISVGHCF

-582 WGRFSDLPQ
+582 WGKLSDLPQ

-601 DNLPLVYRWAGL
+601 DNLPLVYRWASL

-639 PGFTCASI
+639 PGFTCASV

-667 SLSYLSTVNPGF
+667 SLSYLSTVSPGF

-726 KSSAFARWGGESTR
+726 KSSAFARWGGEGTR

-752 TPSMGAYWQRLTRS
+752 TASMGAYWQRLTRS

-771 IAGRGDKT
+771 IAGRSDKT
-779 PIQKLGFAEWDSAR
+779 PIGIVPGEAGLPTPFICQKAG
-793 GGWVAYTIHLP
+793 
-804 DGWRS
+804 RS

-847 TASSSKKV
+847 TASSSKKA
-855 PSKKAKAAKQGKTPL
+855 PSKKAKVAKQGKTPL
-870 LIPSAAGEST
+870 LVPSAAGAST
-880 TALVQGS
+880 TALAQGAT
-887 IKSVVAP
+887 KSAVAP
-894 PKRKTRAGKES
+894 SKRKTRAGKES
-905 KSTPSAPSTAEES
+905 KSTPSVPSTAEES
-918 TEAPLEETIESTV
+918 TEAFMEEPIESAV
-931 SPAKKTKVGKE
+931 SPAEKTKVGKE

-955 SMAAPVGES
+955 SMAAPVEES
-964 VEPTVAPSKPKR
+964 VEPTVASSRSKR
-976 ASPARQAVKK
+976 ASPAKRAVKK
-986 SAASGPSKGQK
+986 GAASDPPRGQK
-997 KASISSSTDEEGP
+997 KVSVSSSTDEEEP
-1010 SAAPT
+1010 SAVPI

-1042 PKVVHGSG
+1042 PKVVRGSG

-1085 QTEDLGKS
+1085 QTENLGKS
-1093 AADSPGIGIESM
+1093 AADSSEIGIESM
-1105 GEDHSSSSGSLFG
+1105 GEDLSSSSGSLFDSAPDSMPEEQMVSAESTADDEDMPEADDSSVGAAGSMDEDLAIPVLTSAG

-1146 FVIPAGHFTSEDSPV
+1146 FIIPAGHFTSEDSPV

-1168 EEIHAQGLVES
+1168 EEIHAQGLAGKLGYRLMKCSIPWTWVSSHEMFDS
-1179 GSVVDLGHDA
+1179 IDLGA
-1189 PLEGAGAFCGGCTC
+1189 
-1203 WQLGL
+1203 
-1208 SSYGKFSL
+1208 
-1216 VVHGLGLGVD
+1216 D

-1346 AMDESSLEGCDQDP
+1346 AMDESSLEDVTKTQILAWRSVIQDLMDVGFDLGIP
-1360 NPCMEECDPRPYGH
+1360 WP
-1374 EIKALQHQIAL
+1374 
-1385 LQDSLA
+1385 S
-1391 RLTAYQDAMTS
+1391 
-1402 TGGVVPR
+1402 
-1409 SERGGS
+1409 
-1415 FLDSLLD
+1415 

>member
-1 MTINSLMARPNVFLV
+1 MA
-16 YRGPTGSV
+16 
-24 PWTAV
+24 
-29 GFVFSGAFEAINEG
+29 
-43 GSDEHLMLGNGLKY
+43 
-57 LRSIKIEVNWFPYL
+57 
-71 QTLLPKFHDV
+71 
-81 EELGPP
+81 
-87 ECWAVVVVVPE
+87 
-98 WWWPWQISQL
+98 
-108 ASHHYQLQM
+108 
-117 VLIWAAMG
+117 
-125 DFLVFSALPHPLRH
+125 
-139 FLRHWPQLVPPQIV
+139 
-153 SLVTEFAVDRW
+153 
-164 TTRRGPLGGVEDQLS
+164 S
-179 STFSGL
+179 S
-185 WLTLRWIVFFWSPLQ
+185 
-200 CLEHRAKRGGKNG
+200 
-213 IEGHSSLSF
+213 SS
-222 FKLFQNP
+222 
-229 LACPWLL
+229 
-236 PSTAPVGPPPQPG
+236 APVGPPLQPS
-249 SGEALEAPPLS
+249 SGEGLEAPPLAPAAS
-260 TSGVHRGNGGRP
+260 TEAVVDAPMAPPPTSGESGAAASSSVPGEAEDP
-272 NGFLRPFQANP
+272 QEGFAAPLLDPWYTSSPLFPPKSVDFAHPVEDWDWTVSGVEPTVDQAWVP
-283 GWQLPPP
+283 GLEE
-290 SPARPRI
+290 
-297 HRKGLLP
+297 
-304 LCLTRGT
+304 
-311 RAPHCSLPNPWI
+311 
-323 SLTPWR
+323 
-329 IGIGRCQGWSP
+329 
-340 RWTKLGSQVLRRI
+340 I

-362 LQATPINFDFLCAAS
+362 LQATLINFDFLCDAS

-387 ILDSDFW
+387 ILDPDFW

-401 VHWAILISRSCNMF
+401 VYWVILISRSCNMF

-510 WLSIRISVGHCF
+510 WLCKCTFGNFPCYSANTVFIPLAIRISVGHCF

-582 WGRFSDLPQ
+582 WGKLSDLPQ

-601 DNLPLVYRWAGL
+601 DNLPLVYRWASL

-656 LIRDLKAEDYR
+656 QIRDLKAEDYR

-679 LPVLSAT
+679 LPILSAM

-771 IAGRGDKT
+771 IAGRSGKT
-779 PIQKLGFAEWDSAR
+779 PMSVHRKPLVSNPYLTPPSQSAISYANSQKLGFAEWDSAR

-809 SVNVVED
+809 SVTVVED

-847 TASSSKKV
+847 TASSSKKA
-855 PSKKAKAAKQGKTPL
+855 PSKKEKAAKQGKTPL
-870 LIPSAAGEST
+870 LVPSAAGAST
-880 TALVQGS
+880 TALAQGS
-887 IKSVVAP
+887 TKSAVAP
-894 PKRKTRAGKES
+894 SKRKTRAGKES
-905 KSTPSAPSTAEES
+905 KSIPSVPSTAEES
-918 TEAPLEETIESTV
+918 TEVFMEEPIESTV

-955 SMAAPVGES
+955 SMAAPVEES
-964 VEPTVAPSKPKR
+964 VEPTVASSKSKR
-976 ASPARQAVKK
+976 VSPAKQAVKK
-986 SAASGPSKGQK
+986 SATSGPPRGQK
-997 KASISSSTDEEGP
+997 KASVSSSMDEEGP
-1010 SAAPT
+1010 SAVPI
-1015 PSPPKKKKFTAP
+1015 PSPPRKKKFTAP

-1042 PKVVHGSG
+1042 PKV
-1050 GSGGDTVVV
+1050 
-1059 EDSDVAEEDIDA
+1059 
-1071 GPPEEDAPSAAAVD
+1071 
-1085 QTEDLGKS
+1085 
-1093 AADSPGIGIESM
+1093 
-1105 GEDHSSSSGSLFG
+1105 
-1118 PDTSIA
+1118 
-1124 HVMEGISLFGVTPS
+1124 
-1138 LRAIPAGG
+1138 
-1146 FVIPAGHFTSEDSPV
+1146 
-1161 VEGALMP
+1161 
-1168 EEIHAQGLVES
+1168 
-1179 GSVVDLGHDA
+1179 
-1189 PLEGAGAFCGGCTC
+1189 
-1203 WQLGL
+1203 
-1208 SSYGKFSL
+1208 
-1216 VVHGLGLGVD
+1216 
-1226 DAVHVSEEIDE
+1226 
-1237 VGITGEVTVVSPPR
+1237 
-1251 RPTIEVG
+1251 
-1258 SSIDVSSLSSE
+1258 
-1269 VAAFLREFD
+1269 
-1278 ARAPNPH
+1278 
-1285 PEQFFWSFNGPLVP
+1285 
-1299 FGDFWVPNDC
+1299 
-1309 SPYLSRLSAGHSDFT
+1309 
-1324 KGFKLSI
+1324 
-1331 GLGGPMMSLLGSVLA
+1331 SLLLFLCPSFML
-1346 AMDESSLEGCDQDP
+1346 
-1360 NPCMEECDPRPYGH
+1360 H
-1374 EIKALQHQIAL
+1374 FIFALC
-1385 LQDSLA
+1385 
-1391 RLTAYQDAMTS
+1391 
-1402 TGGVVPR
+1402 
-1409 SERGGS
+1409 
-1415 FLDSLLD
+1415 FLIF

>member
-1 MTINSLMARPNVFLV
+1 MASSSSAPVSPPLQ
-16 YRGPTGSV
+16 PS
-24 PWTAV
+24 
-29 GFVFSGAFEAINEG
+29 SGERLE
-43 GSDEHLMLGNGLKY
+43 
-57 LRSIKIEVNWFPYL
+57 
-71 QTLLPKFHDV
+71 
-81 EELGPP
+81 
-87 ECWAVVVVVPE
+87 
-98 WWWPWQISQL
+98 
-108 ASHHYQLQM
+108 
-117 VLIWAAMG
+117 
-125 DFLVFSALPHPLRH
+125 
-139 FLRHWPQLVPPQIV
+139 VPPLAPAA
-153 SLVTEFAVDRW
+153 STEAMVDAPMVPPPIS
-164 TTRRGPLGGVEDQLS
+164 GE
-179 STFSGL
+179 SGL
-185 WLTLRWIVFFWSPLQ
+185 AAPSP
-200 CLEHRAKRGGKNG
+200 
-213 IEGHSSLSF
+213 
-222 FKLFQNP
+222 
-229 LACPWLL
+229 
-236 PSTAPVGPPPQPG
+236 V
-249 SGEALEAPPLS
+249 SGEAEDPQEGFAAPLLDPWYASSPLFPPKS
-260 TSGVHRGNGGRP
+260 VDFSHPVEDWDWTVSGVEP
-272 NGFLRPFQANP
+272 TVDQAWVP
-283 GWQLPPP
+283 GLEE
-290 SPARPRI
+290 
-297 HRKGLLP
+297 
-304 LCLTRGT
+304 
-311 RAPHCSLPNPWI
+311 
-323 SLTPWR
+323 
-329 IGIGRCQGWSP
+329 
-340 RWTKLGSQVLRRI
+340 I

-387 ILDSDFW
+387 ILDPDFW

-401 VHWAILISRSCNMF
+401 IHWAILISRSCNMF

-460 YSFSN
+460 HSFSN
-465 IKLSAAEE
+465 IKLSTAEE
-473 EIAAVLKKYSS
+473 EIAAVLKKHSS

-510 WLSIRISVGHCF
+510 WLCKCTFGNFPCYSVNTVFIPLAIRISVGHCF

-582 WGRFSDLPQ
+582 WGKLSDLPQ

-601 DNLPLVYRWAGL
+601 DNLPLVYRWASL

-639 PGFTCASI
+639 PGFTCASV

-679 LPVLSAT
+679 LPVLSAA

-752 TPSMGAYWQRLTRS
+752 TASMGAYWQRLTRS

-771 IAGRGDKT
+771 IAGRSDKT
-779 PIQKLGFAEWDSAR
+779 PMSVHRKPLVSNPYLTPPSQSAISYANSQKLGFAEWDSAR

-804 DGWRS
+804 EGWRS

-825 KVNKRD
+825 KGRPPRLLHKGQ
-831 APTDPVF
+831 
-838 ERTPKKSAP
+838 
-847 TASSSKKV
+847 
-855 PSKKAKAAKQGKTPL
+855 PSLPWLPL
-870 LIPSAAGEST
+870 
-880 TALVQGS
+880 
-887 IKSVVAP
+887 
-894 PKRKTRAGKES
+894 KRKTRAGKES
-905 KSTPSAPSTAEES
+905 KSTPSVPSTAEES
-918 TEAPLEETIESTV
+918 TEAFLEEPIESTV

-955 SMAAPVGES
+955 SMAAPVEES
-964 VEPTVAPSKPKR
+964 VEPTVASSKSKR
-976 ASPARQAVKK
+976 ASPAKQAVKK
-986 SAASGPSKGQK
+986 GAASGPPRGQK
-997 KASISSSTDEEGP
+997 KVSVSSSTDEEGP
-1010 SAAPT
+1010 SAVPI

-1085 QTEDLGKS
+1085 QTENLGKS

-1105 GEDHSSSSGSLFG
+1105 GEDLSSSSGSLFDSA
-1118 PDTSIA
+1118 PDSMPEEQIVSAESTADDEDMPEADDSSVGAAGSMDEDLAIVPHAGYDDDSGRGRRPLELFQLAALSYQPVTSPA
-1124 HVMEGISLFGVTPS
+1124 K
-1138 LRAIPAGG
+1138 IPLLLK
-1146 FVIPAGHFTSEDSPV
+1146 
-1161 VEGALMP
+1161 ALLCL

-1189 PLEGAGAFCGGCTC
+1189 PLEGADASAVDALAGSDH
-1203 WQLGL
+1203 LENI
-1208 SSYGKFSL
+1208 
-1216 VVHGLGLGVD
+1216 GVD
-1226 DAVHVSEEIDE
+1226 DAVHVLEETDE

-1285 PEQFFWSFNGPLVP
+1285 PEQFF
-1299 FGDFWVPNDC
+1299 C
-1309 SPYLSRLSAGHSDFT
+1309 DFT

-1346 AMDESSLEGCDQDP
+1346 AMDEVLALKDMAQCVFGKRLTD
-1360 NPCMEECDPRPYGH
+1360 

-1391 RLTAYQDAMTS
+1391 KLTAYQDAMMS
-1402 TGGVVPR
+1402 TGEVVPR

>member
-1 MTINSLMARPNVFLV
+1 MASSSSAPAN
-16 YRGPTGSV
+16 P
-24 PWTAV
+24 
-29 GFVFSGAFEAINEG
+29 
-43 GSDEHLMLGNGLKY
+43 GL
-57 LRSIKIEVNWFPYL
+57 
-71 QTLLPKFHDV
+71 
-81 EELGPP
+81 
-87 ECWAVVVVVPE
+87 
-98 WWWPWQISQL
+98 
-108 ASHHYQLQM
+108 
-117 VLIWAAMG
+117 AA
-125 DFLVFSALPHPLRH
+125 P
-139 FLRHWPQLVPPQIV
+139 
-153 SLVTEFAVDRW
+153 
-164 TTRRGPLGGVEDQLS
+164 
-179 STFSGL
+179 
-185 WLTLRWIVFFWSPLQ
+185 SP
-200 CLEHRAKRGGKNG
+200 
-213 IEGHSSLSF
+213 
-222 FKLFQNP
+222 
-229 LACPWLL
+229 
-236 PSTAPVGPPPQPG
+236 V
-249 SGEALEAPPLS
+249 SGEAEDPQEGFAAPLIDPWYTSSPLFPPKS
-260 TSGVHRGNGGRP
+260 VDFSHPVEDWDWTVSGVEP
-272 NGFLRPFQANP
+272 TVDQAWVP
-283 GWQLPPP
+283 GLEE
-290 SPARPRI
+290 
-297 HRKGLLP
+297 
-304 LCLTRGT
+304 
-311 RAPHCSLPNPWI
+311 
-323 SLTPWR
+323 
-329 IGIGRCQGWSP
+329 
-340 RWTKLGSQVLRRI
+340 I

-387 ILDSDFW
+387 ILDPDFW
-394 DNLVDAE
+394 DSLVDAE
-401 VHWAILISRSCNMF
+401 IHWAILISRSCNMF
-415 RDTEALREL
+415 RDTEAMREL

-460 YSFSN
+460 HSFSN
-465 IKLSAAEE
+465 IKLSTAEE
-473 EIAAVLKKYSS
+473 EIAAVLKKHSS

-510 WLSIRISVGHCF
+510 WLCKCTFGNFPCYSVNTIFIPLAIRISVGHCF

-582 WGRFSDLPQ
+582 WGKLSDLPQ

-601 DNLPLVYRWAGL
+601 DNLPLVYRWASL

-639 PGFTCASI
+639 PGFTCASV

-667 SLSYLSTVNPGF
+667 SLSYLSTVSPGF

-726 KSSAFARWGGESTR
+726 KSSAFARWGGEGTR

-752 TPSMGAYWQRLTRS
+752 TASMGAYWQRLTRS

-771 IAGRGDKT
+771 IAGRSDKT
-779 PIQKLGFAEWDSAR
+779 PMSVHRKPLVSNPYLTPPTQSAISYANSQKLGFAEWDSAR

-804 DGWRS
+804 EGWKS

-847 TASSSKKV
+847 TASSSKKA
-855 PSKKAKAAKQGKTPL
+855 PSKKGK
-870 LIPSAAGEST
+870 SCEA
-880 TALVQGS
+880 
-887 IKSVVAP
+887 
-894 PKRKTRAGKES
+894 RKTRAGKES
-905 KSTPSAPSTAEES
+905 KSTPSVPSTAEES
-918 TEAPLEETIESTV
+918 TEAFMEEPIESAV
-931 SPAKKTKVGKE
+931 SPAEKTKVGKE

-955 SMAAPVGES
+955 SMAAPVEES
-964 VEPTVAPSKPKR
+964 VEPTVASSRSKR
-976 ASPARQAVKK
+976 ASPAKRAVKK
-986 SAASGPSKGQK
+986 GAASDPPRGQK
-997 KASISSSTDEEGP
+997 KVSVSSSTDEEEP
-1010 SAAPT
+1010 SAVPI

-1042 PKVVHGSG
+1042 PKVVRGSG

-1085 QTEDLGKS
+1085 QTENLGKS
-1093 AADSPGIGIESM
+1093 AADSSEIGIESM
-1105 GEDHSSSSGSLFG
+1105 GEDLSSSSGSLFDSA
-1118 PDTSIA
+1118 PDS
-1124 HVMEGISLFGVTPS
+1124 
-1138 LRAIPAGG
+1138 
-1146 FVIPAGHFTSEDSPV
+1146 
-1161 VEGALMP
+1161 MP
-1168 EEIHAQGLVES
+1168 EEQMVSAESTADDEDMPEADDSSVGAAGSMDEDLAIVPHAGYDDDSAVDADVDPISFSLPQPVLTSAGMPLTCTHFFELCNPRDGGDSPSLVLPPALELFQLAALS
-1179 GSVVDLGHDA
+1179 YQPVTSPAKIPPLSEALLCLRRSMRKALWKVGPVVDLGHDA
-1189 PLEGAGAFCGGCTC
+1189 PLEGTGASAVDVLAGSDHLENIGKLGCRLMKT
-1203 WQLGL
+1203 
-1208 SSYGKFSL
+1208 FRAMDL
-1216 VVHGLGLGVD
+1216 VVVSLECCPMKYRLGCRLDGKILVSMDLVVILWKILFHGLGCRPMENFSFHGLGCRPME
-1226 DAVHVSEEIDE
+1226 ARMMPCMCSEEIDE

-1299 FGDFWVPNDC
+1299 F
-1309 SPYLSRLSAGHSDFT
+1309 R
-1324 KGFKLSI
+1324 
-1331 GLGGPMMSLLGSVLA
+1331 
-1346 AMDESSLEGCDQDP
+1346 CDQNLKILAWRSVIQDLMDVGFDLGFV
-1360 NPCMEECDPRPYGH
+1360 MERLRQMAQCVFGKRLTD

-1391 RLTAYQDAMTS
+1391 KLTAYQDAMMS
-1402 TGGVVPR
+1402 TGEVVPR

>member
-1 MTINSLMARPNVFLV
+1 MASSSSAPVSPPLQ
-16 YRGPTGSV
+16 PS
-24 PWTAV
+24 
-29 GFVFSGAFEAINEG
+29 
-43 GSDEHLMLGNGLKY
+43 SDE
-57 LRSIKIEVNWFPYL
+57 R
-71 QTLLPKFHDV
+71 
-81 EELGPP
+81 
-87 ECWAVVVVVPE
+87 
-98 WWWPWQISQL
+98 L
-108 ASHHYQLQM
+108 A
-117 VLIWAAMG
+117 
-125 DFLVFSALPHPLRH
+125 
-139 FLRHWPQLVPPQIV
+139 VPPLAPAA
-153 SLVTEFAVDRW
+153 STEAMVDAPMVPPPIS
-164 TTRRGPLGGVEDQLS
+164 GE
-179 STFSGL
+179 SGL
-185 WLTLRWIVFFWSPLQ
+185 AAPSP
-200 CLEHRAKRGGKNG
+200 
-213 IEGHSSLSF
+213 
-222 FKLFQNP
+222 
-229 LACPWLL
+229 
-236 PSTAPVGPPPQPG
+236 V
-249 SGEALEAPPLS
+249 SGEAEDPQEGFAAPLIDPWYTSSPLFPPKS
-260 TSGVHRGNGGRP
+260 VDFSHPVEDWDWTVSGVEP
-272 NGFLRPFQANP
+272 TVDQAWVP
-283 GWQLPPP
+283 GLEE
-290 SPARPRI
+290 
-297 HRKGLLP
+297 
-304 LCLTRGT
+304 
-311 RAPHCSLPNPWI
+311 
-323 SLTPWR
+323 
-329 IGIGRCQGWSP
+329 
-340 RWTKLGSQVLRRI
+340 I

-387 ILDSDFW
+387 ILDPDFW
-394 DNLVDAE
+394 DSLVDAE
-401 VHWAILISRSCNMF
+401 IHWAILISRSCNMF
-415 RDTEALREL
+415 RDTEAMREL

-460 YSFSN
+460 HSFSN
-465 IKLSAAEE
+465 IKLSTAEE
-473 EIAAVLKKYSS
+473 EIAAVLKKHSS

-510 WLSIRISVGHCF
+510 WLCKCTFGNFPCYSVNTIFIPLAIRISVGHCF

-582 WGRFSDLPQ
+582 WGKLSDLPQ

-601 DNLPLVYRWAGL
+601 DNLPLVYRWASL

-639 PGFTCASI
+639 PARASSQSCLPQV
-647 FRKLYGPTP
+647 FPSFPTVHSGY
-656 LIRDLKAEDYR
+656 KG
-667 SLSYLSTVNPGF
+667 SL
-679 LPVLSAT
+679 
-686 GVSFIPYCPQRVQ
+686 
-699 RQFGLDQGIPVGPQ
+699 GLTKEYPVGPQ

-726 KSSAFARWGGESTR
+726 KSSAFARWGGEGTR

-752 TPSMGAYWQRLTRS
+752 TASMGAYWQRLTRS
-766 MVDYV
+766 Y
-771 IAGRGDKT
+771 GGLPKN
-779 PIQKLGFAEWDSAR
+779 LGFAEWDSAR

-804 DGWRS
+804 EGWKS

-825 KVNKRD
+825 K
-831 APTDPVF
+831 A
-838 ERTPKKSAP
+838 
-847 TASSSKKV
+847 KV
-855 PSKKAKAAKQGKTPL
+855 AKQGKAPL
-870 LIPSAAGEST
+870 LVPSAAGAST
-880 TALVQGS
+880 TALAQGAT
-887 IKSVVAP
+887 KSAVAP
-894 PKRKTRAGKES
+894 SKRKTRAGKES
-905 KSTPSAPSTAEES
+905 KSTPSVPSTAEES
-918 TEAPLEETIESTV
+918 TEAFMEEPIESAV
-931 SPAKKTKVGKE
+931 SPAEKTKVGKE

-955 SMAAPVGES
+955 SMAAPVEES
-964 VEPTVAPSKPKR
+964 VEPTVASSRSKR
-976 ASPARQAVKK
+976 ASPAKQSSQEGCCFWIHRGVKRK
-986 SAASGPSKGQK
+986 SVFLRPRMRRNHLRCQFPHLPRRR
-997 KASISSSTDEEGP
+997 SSLLLYSLLVQLVVQEARVDQRWYVVLVDLVV
-1010 SAAPT
+1010 T
-1015 PSPPKKKKFTAP
+1015 PF
-1027 LFPLGAAGRTRSKSG
+1027 
-1042 PKVVHGSG
+1042 
-1050 GSGGDTVVV
+1050 VV

-1071 GPPEEDAPSAAAVD
+1071 GPPEEDAPSATAVD
-1085 QTEDLGKS
+1085 QTENLGKS
-1093 AADSPGIGIESM
+1093 AADSSEIGIELVSAESTADDEDMPEADDSSVGAAGSM
-1105 GEDHSSSSGSLFG
+1105 DEDLAIVPHAGYDDDSAVDADVDPISFSLPQPVLTSAGMPLTCAHFFG
-1118 PDTSIA
+1118 LCNPRDGGDS
-1124 HVMEGISLFGVTPS
+1124 PS
-1138 LRAIPAGG
+1138 LVLPPALELFQLAALSYQPVTSPAKIP
-1146 FVIPAGHFTSEDSPV
+1146 PLSE
-1161 VEGALMP
+1161 ALLYPRRSMRKALWKVGP
-1168 EEIHAQGLVES
+1168 
-1179 GSVVDLGHDA
+1179 VVDLGHDA
-1189 PLEGAGAFCGGCTC
+1189 PLEGTGASAVDVLAGSDHLENIVTSVHRLGCRLMKT
-1203 WQLGL
+1203 
-1208 SSYGKFSL
+1208 FRAMDL
-1216 VVHGLGLGVD
+1216 VVVSLECCPMKYRLGCRLDGKILVSMDLVVILWKILFHGLGCRPMENFSFHGLGCRPMEILLFHGLGCCPMEDFVVPWTWLLSYGRFCAD

-1331 GLGGPMMSLLGSVLA
+1331 GLGGPMLSLLGVIQDL
-1346 AMDESSLEGCDQDP
+1346 MDVGFDLGFV
-1360 NPCMEECDPRPYGH
+1360 MERLRQMAQCVFGKRLTD

-1391 RLTAYQDAMTS
+1391 KLTAYQDAMMS
-1402 TGGVVPR
+1402 TGEVVPR

>member
-1 MTINSLMARPNVFLV
+1 MASSSSAPVSPPLQ
-16 YRGPTGSV
+16 PS
-24 PWTAV
+24 
-29 GFVFSGAFEAINEG
+29 SGERLE
-43 GSDEHLMLGNGLKY
+43 
-57 LRSIKIEVNWFPYL
+57 
-71 QTLLPKFHDV
+71 
-81 EELGPP
+81 
-87 ECWAVVVVVPE
+87 
-98 WWWPWQISQL
+98 
-108 ASHHYQLQM
+108 
-117 VLIWAAMG
+117 
-125 DFLVFSALPHPLRH
+125 
-139 FLRHWPQLVPPQIV
+139 VPPLAPAA
-153 SLVTEFAVDRW
+153 STEAMVDAPMVPPPIS
-164 TTRRGPLGGVEDQLS
+164 GE
-179 STFSGL
+179 SGL
-185 WLTLRWIVFFWSPLQ
+185 AAPSP
-200 CLEHRAKRGGKNG
+200 
-213 IEGHSSLSF
+213 
-222 FKLFQNP
+222 
-229 LACPWLL
+229 
-236 PSTAPVGPPPQPG
+236 V
-249 SGEALEAPPLS
+249 SGEAEDPQEGFAAPLIDPWYTSSPLFPPKS
-260 TSGVHRGNGGRP
+260 VDFSHPVEDWDWTVSGVEP
-272 NGFLRPFQANP
+272 TVDQAWVP
-283 GWQLPPP
+283 GLEE
-290 SPARPRI
+290 
-297 HRKGLLP
+297 
-304 LCLTRGT
+304 
-311 RAPHCSLPNPWI
+311 
-323 SLTPWR
+323 
-329 IGIGRCQGWSP
+329 
-340 RWTKLGSQVLRRI
+340 I

-387 ILDSDFW
+387 ILDPDFW
-394 DNLVDAE
+394 DSLVDAE
-401 VHWAILISRSCNMF
+401 IHWAILISRSCNMF
-415 RDTEALREL
+415 RDTEAMREL

-460 YSFSN
+460 HSFSN
-465 IKLSAAEE
+465 IKLSTAEE
-473 EIAAVLKKYSS
+473 EIAAVLKKHSS

-510 WLSIRISVGHCF
+510 WLCKCTFGNFPCYSVNTIFIPLAIRISVGHCF

-582 WGRFSDLPQ
+582 WGKLSDLPQ

-601 DNLPLVYRWAGL
+601 DNLPLVYRWASL

-639 PGFTCASI
+639 PGFTCASV

-667 SLSYLSTVNPGF
+667 SLSYLSTVSPGF

-726 KSSAFARWGGESTR
+726 KSSAFARWGGEGTR

-752 TPSMGAYWQRLTRS
+752 TASMGAYWQRLTRS

-771 IAGRGDKT
+771 IAGRSDKT
-779 PIQKLGFAEWDSAR
+779 PMSVHRKPLVSNPYLTPPTQSAISYANSQKLGFAEWDSAR

-804 DGWRS
+804 EGWRS

-847 TASSSKKV
+847 TASSSKKA
-855 PSKKAKAAKQGKTPL
+855 PSKKAKVAKQGKTPL
-870 LIPSAAGEST
+870 LVPSAAGAST
-880 TALVQGS
+880 TALAQG
-887 IKSVVAP
+887 
-894 PKRKTRAGKES
+894 
-905 KSTPSAPSTAEES
+905 ES
-918 TEAPLEETIESTV
+918 TEAFMEEPIESAV
-931 SPAKKTKVGKE
+931 SPAEKTKVGKE

-955 SMAAPVGES
+955 SMAAPVEES
-964 VEPTVAPSKPKR
+964 VEPTVASSRSKR
-976 ASPARQAVKK
+976 ASPAKRAVKK
-986 SAASGPSKGQK
+986 GAASDPPRGQK
-997 KASISSSTDEEGP
+997 KVSVSSSTDEEEP
-1010 SAAPT
+1010 SAVPI

-1042 PKVVHGSG
+1042 PKVVRGSG

-1085 QTEDLGKS
+1085 QTENLGKS
-1093 AADSPGIGIESM
+1093 AADSSEIGIESM
-1105 GEDHSSSSGSLFG
+1105 GEDLSSSSGSLFDSA
-1118 PDTSIA
+1118 PDSMPEEQMVSAESTADDEDMPEADDSSVGAAGSMDEDLAIVPHAGYDDDSAVDADVDPISFSLPQPVLTSA
-1124 HVMEGISLFGVTPS
+1124 
-1138 LRAIPAGG
+1138 AGG

-1161 VEGALMP
+1161 VGGALMP

-1189 PLEGAGAFCGGCTC
+1189 PLEGAGASAVDVLAGSDHLENIGA
-1203 WQLGL
+1203 
-1208 SSYGKFSL
+1208 
-1216 VVHGLGLGVD
+1216 D

-1346 AMDESSLEGCDQDP
+1346 AMDESSLEDVTKTQILAWRSVIQDLMDVGFDLGFM
-1360 NPCMEECDPRPYGH
+1360 MERLRQMAQCVFGKRLTD

-1391 RLTAYQDAMTS
+1391 KLTAYQDAMMS
-1402 TGGVVPR
+1402 TGEVVPR